1 MKSTCEDVITDRN
14 RREGKVIGR
23 EAIGSVRLRLSVRL
37 SVHLFPLYLLSL
49 LNRLIFELE
58 FCVCVGHNHS
68 SPRIESQGLHGSRS
82 KVNVQ
87 RVRAW

>member
-23 EAIGSVRLRLSVRL
+23 KAIGSVRLRLSVRL

-49 LNRLIFELE
+49 LN
-58 FCVCVGHNHS
+58 
-68 SPRIESQGLHGSRS
+68 
-82 KVNVQ
+82 
-87 RVRAW
+87 